1 MRLKIKFHWQKMN
14 GCLLYSS
21 TGKISKRQNPGQNES
36 TPNCTFKKITEIF
49 GHTWEVLIETTEKEK
64 L

>member
-1 MRLKIKFHWQKMN
+1 MN